1 MRLRIPVL
9 FILVFA
15 AIPSFAQAWLR
26 PGYVVLTNGDTLHGL
41 IDQRSRLRMGKTVG
55 FQANGSGETQ
65 EYSPFAIREAVVPG
79 ALRLIAQNIQLPG
92 NEAVSRIFT
101 EKLFDGPINLY
112 LHENESNI
120 WYLIES
126 ADAGIR
132 VLEYF
137 EELRQAEG
145 KTYMYRTETH
155 KQVLGFYVRGCAEA
169 EKLVRTL
176 VRPEE
181 EALLAIMQVYTACAE
196 GTETKPDAWVRL
208 QPEVFFQMTNVV
220 VVPIFLEAGAMLGFS
235 SVHRGNRMVP
245 SLGFAAAYPAFSY
258 AGVGGQ
264 FRYMGMIHYQ
274 APAGAFR
281 PRVGAGVHVT
291 QTRDNFGVFFRAEAG
306 GMIPLSDRMAASMM
320 LGGDLL
326 APRPGG
332 NLGSQLFPLLVFAR
346 LSVLRLPKT

>member
-1 MRLRIPVL
+1 
-9 FILVFA
+9 
-15 AIPSFAQAWLR
+15 
-26 PGYVVLTNGDTLHGL
+26 
-41 IDQRSRLRMGKTVG
+41 MGKTVG
-55 FQANGSGETQ
+55 FQANGTGETQ

-79 ALRLIAQNIQLPG
+79 ALRLIAQSVQLPG
-92 NEAVSRIFT
+92 EAAASRIFT
-101 EKLFDGPINLY
+101 EELFAGPVSLY
-112 LHENESNI
+112 VHENEINT
-120 WYLIES
+120 WFLIGS

-145 KTYMYRTETH
+145 KSYMYRTETH

-169 EKLVRTL
+169 EKRVSSLI
-176 VRPEE
+176 RPEE
-181 EALLAIMQVYTACAE
+181 EALMEIMQVYKACAE
-196 GTETKPDAWVRL
+196 GTEVDPEAWVRL

-220 VVPIFLEAGAMLGFS
+220 VVPIFLEAGAMVGFS

-291 QTRDNFGVFFRAEAG
+291 QTIDNFGIFFRAEAG
-306 GMIPLSDRMAASMM
+306 GMIPLSDRLAASVN

-346 LSVLRLPKT
+346 LSVLRLPRL